1 MNEVKLWIMQNCG
14 MNEGEVTGAAVIVAV
29 CVLVCLISCMKKRI
43 SFFSGFFIRGGIG
56 MGLIFLANYFLKL
69 GGISLAVGIGPVS
82 ILTSAILGIPGVLL
96 LYGVL
101 LI

>member
-1 MNEVKLWIMQNCG
+1 MNGIKLWIMQNFG
-14 MNEGEVTGAAVIVAV
+14 MSEGEVTGAAIIAAV
-29 CVLVCLISCMKKRI
+29 CVLVCLISYMKRKM
-43 SFFSGFFIRGGIG
+43 SVFTGFLIRGGVG
-56 MGLIFLANYFLKL
+56 TGVIFLANYLLKL

-96 LYGVL
+96 LYGIL

>member
-1 MNEVKLWIMQNCG
+1 MNEVKLWIMQTCD
-14 MNEGEVTGAAVIVAV
+14 MTESEVIGAAVMIGV
-29 CVLVCLISCMKKRI
+29 CILVCLISSMKRKM
-43 SFFSGFFIRGGIG
+43 SFLAGFFIRGGVG
-56 MGLIFLANYFLKL
+56 TGVIFLVNYLLKL

-82 ILTSAILGIPGVLL
+82 VLTSAILGIPGVAL

>member
-1 MNEVKLWIMQNCG
+1 
-14 MNEGEVTGAAVIVAV
+14 
-29 CVLVCLISCMKKRI
+29 
-43 SFFSGFFIRGGIG
+43 